1 VGQPHF
7 LIQIKFT
14 ERYSNRSPELAT
26 ALRWRRSNQQPC
38 SAARKP
44 ARFHCSLS
52 PVRPM
57 PAKLAHFE
65 QRQFGFE
72 IRGSLCEHDTLGGP
86 LLIRK
91 N

>member
-57 PAKLAHFE
+57 PAKLAPFPK
-65 QRQFGFE
+65 
-72 IRGSLCEHDTLGGP
+72 LTLLGDAANHY
-86 LLIRK
+86 K
-91 N
+91 NFT